1 MSESKQAPVLERE
14 DERLVELVTSAL
26 VDPNLHTDLRMRLHE
41 EISEILK
48 HAHEE
53 IYGEQTHPQYER
65 PPSAEESKLPEM
77 LTSVLIDPNIHTDAR
92 MRLHAE
98 IPALLET
105 ARHHAQ
111 LRAS

>member
-1 MSESKQAPVLERE
+1 MSQSKQASVLEHE
-14 DERLVELVTSAL
+14 DERLVELVTEAL

-41 EISEILK
+41 EISDILK
-48 HAHEE
+48 HAHEQV
-53 IYGEQTHPQYER
+53 YGPGSHPPYEE
-65 PPSAEESKLPEM
+65 PVSADQSKLPEM

-111 LRAS
+111 VGPH